1 MNKTIN
7 VVLNKCFSII
17 GNRSKAWVETSKDIG
32 QYNVNLAITNKGQRL
47 VTLTYKSRGVAH
59 IITLV
64 GIRDNIA
71 IEHKHGNEF
80 TTYQLKNPTEQGSGE
95 FITEYHYN
103 QLLK

>member
-7 VVLNKCFSII
+7 VVLNKCFSIL
-17 GNRSKAWVETSKDIG
+17 GNKSKSFVETNKVIG
-32 QYNVNLAITNKGQRL
+32 QYNLNLAITEKGQRK
-47 VTLTYKSRGVAH
+47 VTLAYKSRGAAH
-59 IITLV
+59 VMTLV

-80 TTYQLKNPTEQGSGE
+80 TTYQLKNSVEQGCQ